1 MSLSREKTQERIDL
15 KETQNKKVNGNRI
28 THINNYLK
36 CKWTKRSNK
45 KTGTG

>member
-28 THINNYLK
+28 THINNYVK
-36 CKWTKRSNK
+36 CKWIKCPNEEK
-45 KTGTG
+45 